1 MKVVYCANCG
11 TRLNITRK
19 AMPKLGKI
27 IDIVEYHI
35 CPDEPVEFDLT
46 PVDLPTFTEDAENN
60 KFIKSL
66 NDLQPPS
73 ILGSLRSDDLRDR
86 RPTEQIKTTAPSSLN
101 DLIKSL
107 GPSTPENIPV
117 EGSESDE

>member
-1 MKVVYCANCG
+1 
-11 TRLNITRK
+11 
-19 AMPKLGKI
+19 MPKLGKI
-27 IDIVEYHI
+27 IDIVEYHV

-46 PVDLPTFTEDAENN
+46 PIDLPIFNEDVENN

-86 RPTEQIKTTAPSSLN
+86 RPKEQIKTSAPPSLK
-101 DLIKSL
+101 DLFKSL
-107 GPSTPENIPV
+107 EPSISKNISV